1 MTMQQALL
9 RKSAELNTRDVIRS
23 GHLEVR
29 LAETMEEIDAAQALR
44 YRVFFEEMAATPRAE
59 TKAARRDRDRFDEY
73 CDHLLVI
80 DLTRDSDGTGV
91 IGTYRLLR
99 R

>member
-9 RKSAELNTRDVIRS
+9 RRSAELNGRDVIRS
-23 GHLEVR
+23 GNLEVR
-29 LAETMEEIDAAQALR
+29 LAETIEEIDAAQALR
-44 YRVFFEEMAATPRAE
+44 YRVFFEEMGATPSAE
-59 TKAARRDRDRFDEY
+59 AKATRRDSDRFDEY

-80 DLTRDSDGTGV
+80 DHTRRSEGEGV

-99 R
+99 